1 MGRKPLQI
9 KNKDKLQ
16 VTCEQEQTECIT
28 KYFGNLLEPNKDVQ
42 SKRYAKQNLWNVSIK
57 KYAVP

>member
-1 MGRKPLQI
+1 MRELHRKMGMKPLQI

-42 SKRYAKQNLWNVSIK
+42 SKRYAKQNL
-57 KYAVP
+57 

>member
-16 VTCEQEQTECIT
+16 VTCEQEQTEFIT
-28 KYFGNLLEPNKDVQ
+28 KNFLGPSKYVQ
-42 SKRYAKQNLWNVSIK
+42 SKRYAKQNLWNMSIK
-57 KYAVP
+57 KYAVS